1 MTNRVNR
8 KAVLRNRPSGLP
20 KASDF
25 GIDEDPVADPA
36 PGLVV
41 VEVEHLSIDPF
52 MRAALNEGSAHPA
65 VPIGGLLP
73 ALGVGHVVASAVPE
87 LKVGDPV
94 FGTTLA
100 QTFATLPPMM
110 IEKADVS
117 DVPLTAYLGALGGTS
132 GLTAYFGIR
141 DVGAVKPGE
150 TAVISAA
157 AGAVGSIAGQ
167 IARIDGARVIGIAGG
182 PEKVRY
188 VVDELGCD
196 ACIDYKG
203 EDLDARLRELAPD
216 GIDVFYDNVGGEI
229 LDVALDHIRTGAR
242 VVLCGAMSQYHQ
254 MEKVTGPSLYLR
266 LAERNSRM
274 AGFTVTH
281 YRDHFPEARAQLG
294 NWLVSGQLKLRE
306 HVEQGIENLG
316 ATLLKLFDGSH
327 TGKLLLKVS
336 E

>member
-1 MTNRVNR
+1 MADRINR
-8 KAVLRNRPSGLP
+8 KVVLRHRPDGLP
-20 KASDF
+20 NASDF
-25 GIDEDPVADPA
+25 GIDEEPVADPA

-41 VEVEHLSIDPF
+41 VGVEHLSIDPF

-117 DVPLTAYLGALGGTS
+117 QVPLTAYLGALGGTG

-141 DVGAVKPGE
+141 DVGAVKAGE

-157 AGAVGSIAGQ
+157 AGGVGSIAGQ
-167 IARIDGARVIGIAGG
+167 IARIDGARAIGIAGG
-182 PEKVRY
+182 PDKVRY
-188 VVDELGCD
+188 VVDELGYD

-203 EDLDARLRELAPD
+203 ENLDARLHELAPD
-216 GIDVFYDNVGGEI
+216 GIDVFFDNVGGEI
-229 LDVALDHIRTGAR
+229 LDVALDHLRTGAR

-254 MEKVTGPSLYLR
+254 MEKVVGPSLYLR

-274 AGFTVTH
+274 AGFTVPH
-281 YRDHFPEARAQLG
+281 YRDHYPEARARLG
-294 NWLVSGQLKLRE
+294 GWLAGGQLKLRE

>member
-1 MTNRVNR
+1 MADRVNR
-8 KAVLRNRPSGLP
+8 KVVLRHRPDGLP
-20 KASDF
+20 KLSDF
-25 GIDEDPVADPA
+25 GVDEEPVADPA

-52 MRAALNEGSAHPA
+52 LRAALNEGSAHPA

-73 ALGVGHVVASAVPE
+73 ALGVGRVTASAVPE

-110 IEKADVS
+110 IEKADLS
-117 DVPLTAYLGALGGTS
+117 NVPLTAYLGTLGGTG
-132 GLTAYFGIR
+132 GLTSYFGIR
-141 DVGAVKPGE
+141 DVGAVQAGE
-150 TAVISAA
+150 TVVISAA

-188 VVDELGCD
+188 VVDELGFD

-203 EDLDARLRELAPD
+203 ENLDARLRELAPD
-216 GIDVFYDNVGGEI
+216 GIDVFFDNVGGEI
-229 LDVALDHIRTGAR
+229 LDVALDNIRTGAR
-242 VVLCGAMSQYHQ
+242 VVLCGAISQFNH
-254 MEKVTGPSLYLR
+254 MEQVVGPSLYLR

-281 YRDHFPEARAQLG
+281 YLARFPEARAQLRS
-294 NWLVSGQLKLRE
+294 WLASGELRLRE
-306 HVEQGIENLG
+306 HVEEGIENLG

-336 E
+336 K

>member
-1 MTNRVNR
+1 MADRVNH
-8 KAVLRNRPSGLP
+8 KVVLRHRPDGLP
-20 KASDF
+20 NASDF
-25 GIDEDPVADPA
+25 GIEEEPVADPA

-65 VPIGGLLP
+65 IPIGGLLP

-94 FGTTLA
+94 FGTT
-100 QTFATLPPMM
+100 
-110 IEKADVS
+110 
-117 DVPLTAYLGALGGTS
+117 G
-132 GLTAYFGIR
+132 GLTAYFGVR
-141 DVGAVKPGE
+141 HVGAVKAGE
-150 TAVISAA
+150 TAAISAA

-188 VVDELGCD
+188 VVDELGCY

-216 GIDVFYDNVGGEI
+216 GIDVFFDNVGGEI
-229 LDVALDHIRTGAR
+229 LDVALDNIRTGAR

-254 MEKVTGPSLYLR
+254 MEKVVGPSLYLR

-281 YRDHFPEARAQLG
+281 YVDRFPEARAQLRG
-294 NWLVSGQLKLRE
+294 WLASGELRLRE
-306 HVEQGIENLG
+306 HVEEGIENLG
-316 ATLLKLFDGSH
+316 ATLIKLFDGSH

-336 E
+336 PVG